1 MEMLKR
7 AFLKHENN
15 SMLLLARSK
24 QTMHAFISAVEEQ
37 VKAMF
42 DKEIETIDLKVIRVN
57 SILSNSETKILQRLS
72 EALKITRVSQSE
84 PKSSFHSVEMV
95 DSIREYFERK
105 QNQAVLFVLEDIDYY
120 VETTKQLLL
129 YKILDMFTYLSQDW
143 NVRFVFL
150 ATSVKVDIVDSFE
163 KRIKSRFSHRLVLF
177 YD

>member
-1 MEMLKR
+1 M
-7 AFLKHENN
+7 
-15 SMLLLARSK
+15 
-24 QTMHAFISAVEEQ
+24 VE
-37 VKAMF
+37 
-42 DKEIETIDLKVIRVN
+42 
-57 SILSNSETKILQRLS
+57 SIKN
-72 EALKITRVSQSE
+72 
-84 PKSSFHSVEMV
+84 
-95 DSIREYFERK
+95 YFMKK

-177 YD
+177 YDQELSKFMEIL